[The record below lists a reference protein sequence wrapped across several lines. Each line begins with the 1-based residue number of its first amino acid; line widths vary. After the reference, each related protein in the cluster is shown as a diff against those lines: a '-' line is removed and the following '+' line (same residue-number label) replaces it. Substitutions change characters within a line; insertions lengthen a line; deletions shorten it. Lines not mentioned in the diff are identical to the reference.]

1 MSRPS
6 TRGRSRLRDL
16 PLLGWLV
23 AAVVV
28 ALLHRWVPDAGWLML
43 HLVLLGALTHSIFV
57 WSFHFAQTLLRAS
70 ASEEQARRQNRR
82 LGLLTAGAAVVLV
95 GVPTTWW
102 PLTLVGA
109 TAVATAV
116 GWHGIVLVQ
125 MLRKALPARFRITV
139 RYYVWASVSL
149 VVGAGLGAT
158 LAWGWP
164 DPWHG
169 RLLAAHAL
177 TNVLG
182 WVGLTLSGTLLTLGP
197 TMLRTP
203 MDATAER
210 STRQALPVLG
220 AGIIVAVTG
229 SLLGVGWL
237 AAAGILTYLAGLAV
251 WGRALVRPVRT
262 RPPREF
268 APASVAAG
276 LFWWVAGLAW
286 TAWLLLT
293 ADWTSLHEGFIR
305 PASVLAG
312 GFAVQVMIGALSY
325 LLPSVLGGGP
335 SVVRAGQA
343 WFNKAGGFR
352 IIATNGGLALWLLA
366 TPSWVKVAGSGLALV
381 AAASFLPLMVLGL
394 RASIAA
400 RRAVIAERAAG
411 AEPAPPVPVSVE
423 RPTIFTAGQVI
434 AGLTALVTGVV
445 VGVGLDP
452 AAVGASVLPATA
464 SAVQPTGTVVR
475 VDVTARGM
483 RFFPSEVHLHR
494 GDRLVVELTN
504 ADTTTHDLVVGSART
519 ARIAPGATT
528 ELDAG
533 IVDASVQGFC
543 SVAGHRQMGM
553 TFDVVVDDTPAAA
566 SHKPGTP
573 TSSTTAMGGMA
584 SAPAPSDVVDPA
596 LPPLTSERVHEL
608 TLTVREVALEVA
620 PGVWQK
626 RWTYNGSPVGPTL
639 HGRIGDTF
647 VVTLVNDG
655 SMGHSIDFHA
665 GSLAP
670 AGPMRTIQPGEQ
682 LTYRFTAT
690 KAGIWMYHCS
700 TMPMTA
706 HIAAGMA
713 GAVVIEPDGLPTV
726 DRSYVLVQ
734 SEVYLQ
740 TRAYDAASATE
751 VDDVRAG
758 AAGQPDYVVL
768 NGVANGYDSAPLTA
782 RAGERVR
789 FWVLDAGPNRAASF
803 HVVGAQ
809 FDTVYAEG
817 GYLLQHGRDAFGN
830 AGAGSQ
836 ALGLEPAQGGFV
848 ETVFPE
854 AGQYPFV
861 SHVMADAERGA
872 HGIVQVT
879 P

>member
-1 MSRPS
+1 MSRS
-6 TRGRSRLRDL
+6 TARGRSRLRDL

-28 ALLHRWVPDAGWLML
+28 ALVHRSVPDAGWLML
-43 HLVLLGALTHSIFV
+43 HLVLLGALTHSILV
-57 WSFHFAQTLLRAS
+57 WSFHFTQTLLRAS
-70 ASEEQARRQNRR
+70 VSEAQGRGQNRR
-82 LGLLTAGAAVVLV
+82 LGLLTAGAALVLI
-95 GVPTTWW
+95 GVPSTWW
-102 PLTLVGA
+102 PITLTGA

-116 GWHGIVLVQ
+116 GWHGIVLAR
-125 MLRKALPARFRITV
+125 MLRRALPARFRVTV

-203 MDATAER
+203 MDPTAER

-220 AGIIVAVTG
+220 AGVVVAVTG

-237 AAAGILTYLAGLAV
+237 GAAGILTYLAGLVV
-251 WGRALVRPVRT
+251 WGRALVGPVRT

-268 APASVAAG
+268 APASVGAG
-276 LFWWVAGLAW
+276 LFWWVVGLAW
-286 TAWLLLT
+286 TGWLLLGG
-293 ADWTSLHEGFIR
+293 DWMSLHEGFIR

-312 GFAVQVMIGALSY
+312 GFAVQVLIGALSY

-335 SVVRAGQA
+335 SVVRAGQL
-343 WFNKAGGFR
+343 WFNRAGGFR
-352 IIATNGGLALWLLA
+352 LIATNGGLALWLLP
-366 TPSWVKVAGSGLALV
+366 TPSWVKVAGSALALL

-394 RASIAA
+394 KASIAA
-400 RRAVIAERAAG
+400 RRDVMSARAAG
-411 AEPAPPVPVSVE
+411 TEPAAHSPAPAE

-452 AAVGASVLPATA
+452 SAVGASPPTSATA
-464 SAVQPTGTVVR
+464 VQATGAVVR

-483 RFFPSEVHLHR
+483 HFFPSAVHLHR

-519 ARIAPGATT
+519 ARIAPGAKT

-533 IVDASVQGFC
+533 IVAASVQGFC
-543 SVAGHRQMGM
+543 SIAGHRQMGM
-553 TFDVVVDDTPAAA
+553 VLDVVVDDAPGAAA
-566 SHKPGTP
+566 SATPAPTASTGGGT
-573 TSSTTAMGGMA
+573 A
-584 SAPAPSDVVDPA
+584 APAAPSDVVDPA
-596 LPPLTSERVHEL
+596 LPPLTGERVHQL

-639 HGRIGDTF
+639 HGRVGDTF
-647 VVTLVNDG
+647 VVTLVNDA

-670 AGPMRTIQPGEQ
+670 SGPMRTIQPGEH
-682 LTYRFTAT
+682 LTYEFTAT

-740 TRAYDAASATE
+740 TRAADAASATE

-782 RAGERVR
+782 RVGERVR

-809 FDTVYAEG
+809 FDSVYAEG
-817 GYLLQHGRDAFGN
+817 GYLLQDGHDAFGKT
-830 AGAGSQ
+830 GGGSQ

-854 AGQYPFV
+854 PGQYPFV